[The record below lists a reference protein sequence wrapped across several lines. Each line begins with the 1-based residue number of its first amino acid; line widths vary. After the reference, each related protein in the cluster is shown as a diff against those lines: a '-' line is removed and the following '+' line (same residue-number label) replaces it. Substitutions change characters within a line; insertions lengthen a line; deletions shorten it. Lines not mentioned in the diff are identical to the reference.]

1 MFLQDAPIWVL
12 DEPTEGLDRITERK
26 MMQAL
31 FQTSG
36 AHTLLVITHRTADL
50 MRFDEIILMNQ
61 GCITDRGK
69 HDALLKTSPRYKA
82 LIERGR
88 EEWRT

>member
-31 FQTSG
+31 FQASQ
-36 AHTLLVITHRTADL
+36 AHTLLVITHRTTDL
-50 MRFDEIILMNQ
+50 EQFDDIILMEQ
-61 GCITDRGK
+61 GRIVARGK
-69 HDALLKTSPRYKA
+69 A
-82 LIERGR
+82 
-88 EEWRT
+88 